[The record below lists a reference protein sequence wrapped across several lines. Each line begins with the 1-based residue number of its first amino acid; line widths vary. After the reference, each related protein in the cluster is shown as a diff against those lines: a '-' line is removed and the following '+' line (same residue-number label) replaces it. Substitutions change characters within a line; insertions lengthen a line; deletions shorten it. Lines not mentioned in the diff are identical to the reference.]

1 MELASNVQ
9 AISITNQ
16 VPTIESSVS
25 VRSEFTADGA
35 CLQVHDPLVK
45 KPS

>member
-16 VPTIESSVS
+16 VPTIESSRS
-25 VRSEFTADGA
+25 VRSEFDKVQEMV
-35 CLQVHDPLVK
+35 LVQVHVHDIRW
-45 KPS
+45 